1 MYGSTLEKIRENPH
15 HTSAKKK
22 KKDLKD
28 FQCYRDTLYAI
39 AVDRPHLQQAL
50 Q

>member
-1 MYGSTLEKIRENPH
+1 MAVHSKKYEKIPITH
-15 HTSAKKK
+15 QLKKK